1 MGEVITGRTLE
12 DGVDS
17 VAEWIR
23 RVRSE
28 GSGSEAVKLLTSGN
42 DSASNKDGVDFIL
55 DHQRQ

>member
-1 MGEVITGRTLE
+1 MGEVITGWTLE

-28 GSGSEAVKLLTSGN
+28 GSGWEVVKLANL
-42 DSASNKDGVDFIL
+42 
-55 DHQRQ
+55 RQ